1 MGGMD
6 FEINS
11 LLTRIDALHGAAHWD
26 EVLLR
31 PSDQAVKDAAIAV
44 GALTQPYRRFL
55 VRPGTDPR
63 IVRARHFR
71 GRLTCASAAE
81 VLGYRM
87 WNPPEDVHIALP
99 PNHAVRDSTRR
110 PLAGVRIHRPVEL
123 TPVTIDDFPIV
134 RPAEIVACAL
144 SCLDELDA
152 ISVADAALNRRD
164 TTKEKIDELLAGRY
178 ATTARERLAE
188 ADSHARSH
196 LETRVRLCLKRAG
209 MSVETGFII
218 DDLGETDTLI
228 EGWLLAE
235 TDGFEYHS
243 SKEQFIKDRRRDQTA
258 LTHGYIPLRLTY
270 DDVAAGEKNILR
282 IVGGAL
288 RGVAHSS
295 RVRIPEN
302 PVVLRNLGWT

>member
-1 MGGMD
+1 M
-6 FEINS
+6 
-11 LLTRIDALHGAAHWD
+11 
-26 EVLLR
+26 
-31 PSDQAVKDAAIAV
+31 
-44 GALTQPYRRFL
+44 
-55 VRPGTDPR
+55 
-63 IVRARHFR
+63 
-71 GRLTCASAAE
+71 
-81 VLGYRM
+81 
-87 WNPPEDVHIALP
+87 
-99 PNHAVRDSTRR
+99 
-110 PLAGVRIHRPVEL
+110 
-123 TPVTIDDFPIV
+123 
-134 RPAEIVACAL
+134 
-144 SCLDELDA
+144 
-152 ISVADAALNRRD
+152 
-164 TTKEKIDELLAGRY
+164 LAGRY

-209 MSVETGFII
+209 LSVETGFII

-258 LTHGYIPLRLTY
+258 LAHGYIPLRLTY